1 MRLTASPRPQAA
13 IERLRMRR
21 AILLLLALLAGLL
34 YHNRFGLAPPA
45 GIAAAA
51 GALSK
56 GDVGAALEAAAA
68 ASQAA
73 AESAAAFAKDLSGPR
88 PAPPPALL
96 APPPRGLP
104 LASFPRGRRG
114 PRAAG
119 SAPPARRAGTL
130 AEIPL
135 ALPGAEPP
143 KVPLPLAPPPRAPP
157 RLRAR
162 RGAPTGG
169 GARAAQVVPRGGPR
183 RVLPLH
189 AG

>member
-1 MRLTASPRPQAA
+1 
-13 IERLRMRR
+13 MRR
-21 AILLLLALLAGLL
+21 AILLLFTLLAALL

-88 PAPPPALL
+88 PAPPPAVL

-104 LASFPRGRRG
+104 LASDP
-114 PRAAG
+114 
-119 SAPPARRAGTL
+119 
-130 AEIPL
+130 
-135 ALPGAEPP
+135 
-143 KVPLPLAPPPRAPP
+143 
-157 RLRAR
+157 
-162 RGAPTGG
+162 RGAPWP
-169 GARAAQVVPRGGPR
+169 ARGRLSPSGVARI
-183 RVLPLH
+183 
-189 AG
+189 